1 MADSQFSSTSL
12 PAHESGHPM
21 AKPGYGKRPVS
32 GQPAPSA
39 HDFAHLP
46 LREEGIA
53 WYIERLDDGSDIS
66 AKTLAAELPYGQCA
80 MRTALNRL
88 QAAGHLRRGREHLCG
103 GRWITRTWW
112 SRVPRDDGWWAAFRR
127 GDVPEGASRDVP
139 GNMAGDVAGDEA
151 GDTLAQDRA
160 RPTRSRAMI
169 LLVALAREAPALTLS
184 AIECARL
191 GPLVKEWFERGATER
206 DVLRAL
212 TDGLPSPIHHPAG
225 LVRSRLI
232 SKLPPEPAPAP
243 PPLRL
248 LECGR
253 CGAPA
258 LAEALRDGDC
268 GPCRGAP
275 APPSRGYAAA
285 LSPAE
290 VRAHMS
296 QVRAAAGRPRDMR
309 TTHPEELTPTRAT
322 VDMEQ

>member
-1 MADSQFSSTSL
+1 MADSQFSSPSL

-21 AKPGYGKRPVS
+21 ARPGYGKRPVS
-32 GQPAPSA
+32 GQPAPTA
-39 HDFAHLP
+39 HDFVHLP
-46 LREEGIA
+46 RREEGIA
-53 WYIERLDDGSDIS
+53 WYIERLGDGADIS

-88 QAAGHLRRGREHLCG
+88 QAAGHLRRGREHLAG

-127 GDVPEGASRDVP
+127 GDVPEDGSRHVAGDVTEDASRDVT
-139 GNMAGDVAGDEA
+139 GDMAGGEA
-151 GDTLAQDRA
+151 GDALAQHRA
-160 RPTRSRAMI
+160 RPTRSRAVI

-191 GPLVKEWFERGATER
+191 GPLVDEWFERGATER

-232 SKLPPEPAPAP
+232 SKLPPEPAPAR

-268 GPCRGAP
+268 GPCRGAS

-296 QVRAAAGRPRDMR
+296 QVRAAAGRPRAHADR
-309 TTHPEELTPTRAT
+309 SP
-322 VDMEQ
+322 